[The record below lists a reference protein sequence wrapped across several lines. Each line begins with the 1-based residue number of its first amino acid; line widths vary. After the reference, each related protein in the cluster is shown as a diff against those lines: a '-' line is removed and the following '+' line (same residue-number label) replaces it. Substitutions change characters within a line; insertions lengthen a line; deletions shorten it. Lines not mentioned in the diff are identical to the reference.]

1 MSTLVII
8 PCGKAKVWDKEPRL
22 GAVAAKN
29 AYTGS
34 PFKVNREYAEAVG
47 DRWVILSARYGFV
60 EPDYRLP
67 GNYDVTFKKPGP
79 DLVAPQVLR
88 EQIDSLGLA
97 AFDSIEVLGG
107 VGYRV
112 AVQGAFDGLTPR
124 LLFPFAG
131 LPIGRGMQAI
141 KQAIA
146 AKGRS

>member
-34 PFKVNREYAEAVG
+34 PFKVNREYAEAFG

-60 EPDYRLP
+60 DPDHRLP

-79 DLVAPQVLR
+79 DLVPPHVLR
-88 EQIDSLGLA
+88 QQIDYLGLA
-97 AFDSIEVLGG
+97 VFDSIVVLGG
-107 VGYRV
+107 LGYRV
-112 AVQGAFDGLTPR
+112 AVQGAFDGLTPK
-124 LLFPFAG
+124 LTSPFAG
-131 LPIGRGMQAI
+131 LPIGKQMQAI

-146 AKGRS
+146 TRGRP